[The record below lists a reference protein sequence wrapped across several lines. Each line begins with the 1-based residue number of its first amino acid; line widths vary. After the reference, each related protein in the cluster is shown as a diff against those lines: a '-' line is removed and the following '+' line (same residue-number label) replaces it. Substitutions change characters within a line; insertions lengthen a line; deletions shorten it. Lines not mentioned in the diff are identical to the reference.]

1 MKSRTRVKICG
12 ITTLQD
18 AEQAALLGA
27 DSIGLVFHNPSP
39 RYIDIESAIGIRQA
53 LPPFVTVTAL
63 FLNESEAWVE
73 EVVRKVRPD
82 CLQFHGTESND
93 FCCQWKIPFI
103 KTIPMSG
110 DIAAQSYA
118 KLFPQA
124 QGFLLDSNAA
134 GRMGGSGDTFDWS
147 EIPSSF
153 TFPLILAGGLKP
165 SNVAQAILQVKPWAV
180 DVSSGVEAAKGIKDA
195 QLVKDFFL
203 QVEEADKLKNEC

>member
-39 RYIDIESAIGIRQA
+39 RYIDIESAIAIRQA
-53 LPPFVTVTAL
+53 LSPFVTVTAL

-110 DIAAQSYA
+110 DIGAQSYA

-134 GRMGGSGDTFDWS
+134 GRMGFRGY
-147 EIPSSF
+147 I
-153 TFPLILAGGLKP
+153 
-165 SNVAQAILQVKPWAV
+165 
-180 DVSSGVEAAKGIKDA
+180 
-195 QLVKDFFL
+195 
-203 QVEEADKLKNEC
+203 